1 MKDKIAE
8 YKERRAARILA
19 RLDAK
24 NDTDEGRWVTT
35 ENDNRIHLNKNGVP
49 DKGNPFVLAA
59 MTGKKPKL
67 SMNYHQKNVAKAAKS
82 GNATDVLDELLKIPN
97 GSKVLINGEKYKA
110 NFGDDESGRWID
122 FVNTEDEDDVLSTFE
137 VAMAIQEN
145 GDVSLE
151 APDRK
156 EKESEP
162 EYEPDVEPENEEYFP
177 DDDIEMPD
185 SPEDYGEVSP
195 QEEPD
200 NVPEEVAPQENP
212 DDLPTGIAPQD
223 AGALGPS
230 VMAGELKS
238 IIKNQVSD
246 DISDA
251 DFVAGYEE
259 AISQLEGMADGTQIK
274 VGDKT
279 YTKTN
284 DPDYPYVLDT
294 TGQTVS
300 ADTVYNSL
308 ETAATIDDD
317 FEMEVVE
324 PEEKETGESNPVSEN
339 KKQAY
344 ELLKSIM
351 GLKYGDLENGEWDS
365 AYDKAKEI
373 IEGIPEG
380 TEISVGGYKL
390 QKYDDS
396 VFPLVDAETG
406 ELHSVGDLTNF
417 LNEENNE
424 GVIIGSQEEEI
435 PQENTAE
442 ASGVSFEDSKND
454 ILDIIS
460 DKKNGKFVPDNAV
473 KNAFK
478 NLPDGTL
485 FTTKFG
491 AKWEKKTGEDGSV
504 YFENE
509 NGSTNP
515 ATSMFVSMA
524 HHLSPSWN
532 IEPPEGFTEETAPQ
546 EQSVENPKKDKL
558 QKALDTF
565 KHQNKEVDIIDALD
579 SLEDGDVITVGKH
592 TYTKTKDKNGSFF
605 DTYTDENGTKSG
617 NYVVKQALKEA
628 VYLDLPVDVKG
639 AEPKTEMP
647 LSSSANASQDFSNDI
662 KKAKHKKEML
672 TSEEWDKY
680 SDQVID
686 PINDKLQN
694 APAGSEI
701 TVKNSYG
708 DLHYTKG
715 DNGVWETD
723 DGITAGSYG
732 IAYALVN
739 HDNFSL
745 QEINF
750 VNGPK
755 SESVSSQNSGKL
767 SAQGQK
773 AQDKLKSFVKEYAD
787 FYFGDAK
794 VYDNEGWKN
803 ALNDLS
809 DGSTI
814 KIGEQKYIKTT
825 QNGESIFTDQEGDDT
840 NLSHL
845 SMEIKSTIKNN
856 GSANLDV
863 QISEPGNQLS
873 GTKDNLKYSG
883 TKANGS
889 DEIQAIKD
897 DINSF
902 VSDVKLGNIVSKSG
916 FGHKLS
922 GLEDGSSIKLGNKT
936 YIKGT
941 DDDGNVSFQNSINEY
956 DTLTASGLAAKIEK
970 KAKDFDNP
978 IIEVNDKEHS
988 PKRKS
993 STMAPVYIPESIP
1006 EPKKADSISFSNDD
1020 FSQERKDNA
1029 VWDTG
1034 NGQSFDNVMRGISGK
1049 VWQGLNKNAKNAV
1062 WEYTTSS
1069 APGNFSNINNYLRK
1083 PDHDHQS
1090 EEMQHKMRNRIGYI
1104 TKAISQSQAPQ
1115 DMWVQRGIPLK
1126 NLRRLFGVS
1135 EAEFDEA
1142 RKNGGADAVLDLF
1155 KSSVPYGQDEGFMSC
1170 GSTKGHGFSG
1180 SDVILNVYCP
1190 KGTQMLYS
1198 EPFSAFGHGGGK
1210 SWDGTSKQ
1218 NWFSSEDE
1226 TILQR
1231 GTKLVPTKV
1240 SYSDGKWFVD
1250 VDVIGQEYSEKI

>member
-1 MKDKIAE
+1 MTDKIAE
-8 YKERRAARILA
+8 YKKRRAARILA

-24 NDTDEGRWVTT
+24 GDNDEGRWVTT
-35 ENDNRIHLNKNGVP
+35 ENDNRVHLNKNGVP

-67 SMNYHQKNVAKAAKS
+67 SMNYHQKNVSKAVKS
-82 GNATDVLDELLKIPN
+82 GNPTKVYDELLKIPN
-97 GSKVLINGEKYKA
+97 GSKIILNGEKYIA
-110 NFGDDESGRWID
+110 DFGDTEQFGRWVD
-122 FVNTEDEDDVLSTFE
+122 FVNTEDEYDLLSGME
-137 VAMAIQEN
+137 VAENLVDN

-151 APDRK
+151 APDRT

-162 EYEPDVEPENEEYFP
+162 TYEPDVEPENEEYFP

-185 SPEDYGEVSP
+185 SPEGYGEVAP

-200 NVPEEVAPQENP
+200 DVPDEVAPN
-212 DDLPTGIAPQD
+212 
-223 AGALGPS
+223 
-230 VMAGELKS
+230 
-238 IIKNQVSD
+238 
-246 DISDA
+246 
-251 DFVAGYEE
+251 
-259 AISQLEGMADGTQIK
+259 
-274 VGDKT
+274 
-279 YTKTN
+279 
-284 DPDYPYVLDT
+284 
-294 TGQTVS
+294 
-300 ADTVYNSL
+300 
-308 ETAATIDDD
+308 
-317 FEMEVVE
+317 
-324 PEEKETGESNPVSEN
+324 ETGESNPVSEN
-339 KKQAY
+339 QKQAY

-380 TEISVGGYKL
+380 TEISVGGHKF
-390 QKYDDS
+390 QKYNDS
-396 VFPLVDAETG
+396 VYPLVDAETG

-424 GVIIGSQEEEI
+424 GVVIGSQEEA
-435 PQENTAE
+435 PQEQAVVSNDPVSAKEKILDLMADAE
-442 ASGVSFEDSKND
+442 AGN
-454 ILDIIS
+454 
-460 DKKNGKFVPDNAV
+460 FVPDNEWTQ
-473 KNAFK
+473 AFN
-478 NLPDGTL
+478 NLPEGTTL
-485 FTTKFG
+485 TNKFG
-491 AKWEKKTGEDGSV
+491 SELTLEKD
-504 YFENE
+504 E
-509 NGSTNP
+509 NGK
-515 ATSMFVSMA
+515 AKFVNQNGVQLKN
-524 HHLSPSWN
+524 HKI
-532 IEPPEGFTEETAPQ
+532 IEFLRDKSYGYKVNVPEETAPQ

-558 QKALDTF
+558 QKALDVF

-579 SLEDGDVITVGKH
+579 SLDDGDVITVGKH
-592 TYTKTKDKNGSFF
+592 TFTKTKDKNGSFF
-605 DTYTDENGTKSG
+605 DKYTDENGTVSG

-628 VYLDLPVDVKG
+628 VYLDQPVDVKN
-639 AEPKTEMP
+639 AEPKTETP
-647 LSSSANASQDFSNDI
+647 PSGSANASQDFSNDI

-694 APAGSEI
+694 APTGSEI

-750 VNGPK
+750 ANGPK

-773 AQDKLKSFVKEYAD
+773 AQDKLKSFVKEFAD
-787 FYFGDAK
+787 SYFGDAK
-794 VYDNEGWKN
+794 GYDNEGWKN

-825 QNGESIFTDQEGDDT
+825 QNGEPIFTNQEGDDN

-845 SMEIKSTIKNN
+845 SIEIKSIIKSN
-856 GSANLDV
+856 GSADLDV
-863 QISEPGNQLS
+863 QIAEPGNQFS
-873 GTKDNLKYSG
+873 ETKDNLKYSG

-889 DEIQAIKD
+889 GKIQTIKD

-922 GLEDGSSIKLGNKT
+922 GLEDGSSIKLGNNT

-1006 EPKKADSISFSNDD
+1006 KPKKADSISFSNDD

-1029 VWDTG
+1029 LWDTG
-1034 NGQSFDNVMRGISGK
+1034 NGQSYDNVMRGISGK
-1049 VWQGLNKNAKNAV
+1049 VWQGLNQNAKNAL
-1062 WEYTTSS
+1062 WEYTTSN
-1069 APGNFSNINNYLRK
+1069 APGNFSNVNNYLRK

-1090 EEMQHKMRNRIGYI
+1090 EAMQHKMRNRIGYI
-1104 TKAISQSQAPQ
+1104 TKAVSQSQAPQ

-1198 EPFSAFGHGGGK
+1198 EPFSAFGHGAKK

-1240 SYSDGKWFVD
+1240 SYSNGTWYVD
-1250 VDVIGQEYSEKI
+1250 VDVIGQEYSDKI

>member
-1 MKDKIAE
+1 MNDKIEE
-8 YKERRAARILA
+8 YRRRRAKRLQK

-24 NDTDEGRWVTT
+24 DDNDEGRWVTT
-35 ENDNRIHLNKNGVP
+35 ENDNRVHLNKNGVP

-110 NFGDDESGRWID
+110 NFGGDESGRWID

-162 EYEPDVEPENEEYFP
+162 TYEPDVEPENEEYFP

-185 SPEDYGEVSP
+185 IPEDYGEVSP

-230 VMAGELKS
+230 AMAGELKS

-259 AISQLEGMADGTQIK
+259 AISQLEEMADGTQIK

-284 DPDYPYVLDT
+284 DPDYPFVLET

-308 ETAATIDDD
+308 ETAATMDDD

-324 PEEKETGESNPVSEN
+324 PEGKETGESNPVSEN

-373 IEGIPEG
+373 IEGIPED
-380 TEISVGGYKL
+380 TEISVGGHKF

-396 VFPLVDAETG
+396 IFPLVDAETG

-424 GVIIGSQEEEI
+424 GVVIGSQEEA
-435 PQENTAE
+435 PQEQAVVQNDPVSAREKILDLMADAE
-442 ASGVSFEDSKND
+442 AGN
-454 ILDIIS
+454 
-460 DKKNGKFVPDNAV
+460 FVPDNV
-473 KNAFK
+473 WTQAFN
-478 NLPDGTL
+478 NLPEGTTL
-485 FTTKFG
+485 TNKFG
-491 AKWEKKTGEDGSV
+491 SELTLEKD
-504 YFENE
+504 E
-509 NGSTNP
+509 NGK
-515 ATSMFVSMA
+515 AKFVNQNGVQLKN
-524 HHLSPSWN
+524 HKI
-532 IEPPEGFTEETAPQ
+532 IEFLRDKSYGYKVNVPEETAPQ
-546 EQSVENPKKDKL
+546 EQGSSVPEESYESEDFAKNMTSVLQQMEDEYVEGLEDKL
-558 QKALDTF
+558 KESHSKFKNFVDKIPTGTEVEIGNLKITKIDNDLYPFMNSETGELVTTTDISGATNDLDYGETI
-565 KHQNKEVDIIDALD
+565 KIGSASKTSDNDLEIAKNQLNELIDSA
-579 SLEDGDVITVGKH
+579 
-592 TYTKTKDKNGSFF
+592 
-605 DTYTDENGTKSG
+605 KSG
-617 NYVVKQALKEA
+617 NWIKSKQWEEVFSKIPDGTKFVNKNGNVLTKQTNASGYPTFYKTFQSGNTMDLGMGILTETLNEGNPYNYVMEQPEA
-628 VYLDLPVDVKG
+628 
-639 AEPKTEMP
+639 ESNTQTT
-647 LSSSANASQDFSNDI
+647 SSGSANASQDFSNDI

-694 APAGSEI
+694 APTGSQI

-708 DLHYTKG
+708 DLHYTKS

-750 VNGPK
+750 ANGPK
-755 SESVSSQNSGKL
+755 SESVSPASSGAM
-767 SAQGQK
+767 S
-773 AQDKLKSFVKEYAD
+773 
-787 FYFGDAK
+787 
-794 VYDNEGWKN
+794 
-803 ALNDLS
+803 
-809 DGSTI
+809 
-814 KIGEQKYIKTT
+814 
-825 QNGESIFTDQEGDDT
+825 
-840 NLSHL
+840 
-845 SMEIKSTIKNN
+845 
-856 GSANLDV
+856 
-863 QISEPGNQLS
+863 
-873 GTKDNLKYSG
+873 YSNI
-883 TKANGS
+883 KANGS
-889 DEIQAIKD
+889 GKIQEIKS
-897 DINSF
+897 DIDSF
-902 VSDVKLGNIVSKSG
+902 VSNVKSG
-916 FGHKLS
+916 GYTSKVGLGKKLS
-922 GLEDGSSIKLGNKT
+922 SLEDGSSIKLGNKT

-941 DDDGNVSFQNSINEY
+941 DGDGDVSFQNSTNEY
-956 DTLTASGLAAKIEK
+956 DTLTASGLAAKIAN

-988 PKRKS
+988 PKKKP
-993 STMAPVYIPESIP
+993 STIAPVYIPESIP

-1029 VWDTG
+1029 LWDTG
-1034 NGQSFDNVMRGISGK
+1034 NGQSYDNVMRGISGK
-1049 VWQGLNKNAKNAV
+1049 VWQGLNQNAKNAL
-1062 WEYTTSS
+1062 WEYTTSTQD
-1069 APGNFSNINNYLRK
+1069 GNFSNVNNYLRK

-1090 EEMQHKMRNRIGYI
+1090 EAMQHKMRNRIGYI

-1198 EPFSAFGHGGGK
+1198 EPFSAFGHGAKK

-1240 SYSDGKWFVD
+1240 SYSNGTWYVD
-1250 VDVIGQEYSEKI
+1250 VDVIGQEYSDKI